1 MATPLKLRSERVG
14 KITLAEQSP
23 FLSVL
28 VDTGVFHLD
37 QSFDYSLPAKFEI
50 QVGQW
55 VSVPFHGRNCQ
66 GLVIDR
72 KNGAISG
79 KVHPINRPI
88 KGPFISKE
96 HLKLYK
102 AVAERWA
109 SPIFDVL
116 RFAVKSP
123 MPRELPVTAG
133 LSKRTYLQLKPE
145 RDEISQLIEIG
156 EKLARSGA
164 TLVIVPEARTAAQL
178 SNFSFDIGMRG
189 AILTPNRYSNII
201 ILREESEHHFEIKRP
216 GFNTRDVALL
226 RNEFLTENLLF
237 VGFTPSLEMVRLIE
251 SGFVS
256 LKRTTGATQILVKP
270 VQQGELIP
278 SAMIKP
284 FKSALARGP
293 ILVIAPSKGYGLAI
307 SCASCRNLAKCD
319 CGGKLTKR
327 SRSDSPHCV
336 ICNKV
341 FQNWRCTYCRKDR
354 IYLLGRGIERIA
366 EEFGKSFP
374 NTAIHIATSD
384 KNLEGEIPKRSIVL
398 ATVGAAPANKEIVY
412 SATLFLDGLNLASD
426 MRSEERYLS
435 TLFRYTALA
444 SGRAF
449 VVDRT
454 ESPSVNSLI
463 KWQPFI
469 LMRRFY
475 EELKSADLPPSTR
488 HLILQSEES
497 EAARIYTG
505 IQSAI
510 REGRLP
516 NDLRIHNIGNGAISI
531 FFSLRSAKKMTQFIF
546 EFQKR
551 RSISGKAL
559 LKVRIDPYLLG

>member
-1 MATPLKLRSERVG
+1 MATPLKLKSERVG
-14 KITLAEQSP
+14 KITLAEKSP

-37 QSFDYSLPAKFEI
+37 QSFDYSLPAKYEI

-55 VSVPFHGRNCQ
+55 VSVPFHSKNCQ

-72 KNGAISG
+72 KNGSVSG
-79 KVHPINRPI
+79 KILPINRPI
-88 KGPFISKE
+88 KGPLISRE
-96 HLKLYK
+96 HLKLYR

-116 RFAVKSP
+116 RFASKSSEP
-123 MPRELPVTAG
+123 GELPVTNG
-133 LSKRTYLQLKPE
+133 LAKRAYLQFKPE
-145 RDEISQLIEIG
+145 RDEITQLIEVG
-156 EKLARSGA
+156 KKLAKSGA
-164 TLVIVPEARTAAQL
+164 TLVIVPEARTAELL
-178 SNFSFDIGMRG
+178 SNNSFDIGMRG
-189 AILTPNRYSNII
+189 SILTPSKYSNII
-201 ILREESEHHFEIKRP
+201 ILREESEHHFEIKSP

-226 RNEFLTENLLF
+226 RNQILSENLLF
-237 VGFTPSLEMVRLIE
+237 VGFTPSLEMTRLIE

-256 LKRTTGATQILVKP
+256 LKRAGGSTEILVKEA
-270 VQQGELIP
+270 QQGELIP

-284 FKSALARGP
+284 FKSALSRGP

-336 ICNKV
+336 ICNKE
-341 FQNWRCTYCRKDR
+341 FQNWRCTYCKKER
-354 IYLLGRGIERIA
+354 IYLLGRGVERIA
-366 EEFGKSFP
+366 EEFGRTFP
-374 NTAIHIATSD
+374 NTAIHISTSE
-384 KNLEGEIPKRSIVL
+384 KNIEGTIPKRSIVL
-398 ATVGAAPANKEIVY
+398 ATVGAAPINPNFVY

-435 TLFRYTALA
+435 TLFRYTALS

-449 VVDRT
+449 VVDRP
-454 ESPSVNSLI
+454 ENPSVNSLI

-475 EELKSADLPPSTR
+475 EELRSAELPPSTR
-488 HLILQSEES
+488 HIFLQSEEGES
-497 EAARIYTG
+497 GRIYSG

-516 NDLRIHNIGNGAISI
+516 NDMRIYNIGNGALSI
-531 FFSLRSAKKMTQFIF
+531 FFSLRSAKKVTQFIL
-546 EFQKR
+546 EFQRR